1 MESAASRI
9 PIAVDD
15 LLRRSGVASTGKEG
29 NIVKEQDLKEMKD
42 GQLLKTETEGDAE
55 AISDFITA

>member
-1 MESAASRI
+1 MESSRI
-9 PIAVDD
+9 LIAVDD

-42 GQLLKTETEGDAE
+42 G
-55 AISDFITA
+55 